1 MKPNTIPVN
10 PVSATLTVLPTAKI
24 VKHPRSK
31 KPADEAPLPPPDEE
45 TIIRLNA
52 MARQYP
58 FCVRHRGNIFSQLL

>member
-1 MKPNTIPVN
+1 MKPDVISAS

-24 VKHPRSK
+24 VKHPRAK
-31 KPADEAPLPPPDEE
+31 KQEEVASQPQPDEE
-45 TIIRLNA
+45 TIRRLNE